1 MLQKNTITG
10 LFFVIGM
17 GLNSPIMLLGATI
30 AVLSALLVARLLQ
43 FNANAIYNGL
53 YGFNAA
59 LVGAAVLLFLPVNA
73 FSFTLIIFAGAISAV
88 IMNFFLLK
96 LPNYPAFTVPFL
108 LSIWL
113 TLLLSEIVLSET
125 VIIDLKNIHFAINA
139 FDYFYIV
146 MSGIGQVLL
155 QDYWF
160 SGVVFIV
167 GLLLHSFKVAAW
179 AIIGSV
185 GGVAVARVFEFPEDV
200 VHQGLYGFNASLS
213 AIALAQR
220 FTKAPWPIFM
230 GIVVATLLTR
240 FFELLALPALTA
252 PFVLASWLVIY
263 LVKVEPT

>member
-10 LFFVIGM
+10 FFFVIGM

-30 AVLSALLVARLLQ
+30 AVLSALLVARILQ

-59 LVGAAVLLFLPVNA
+59 LVGAAVLLFLPANV

-113 TLLLSEIVLSET
+113 TLLLSET
-125 VIIDLKNIHFAINA
+125 VFIDLKNIHFTINA

-155 QDYWF
+155 QGYWF

-167 GLLLHSFKVAAW
+167 GLFLHSFKVAAW

-185 GGVAVARVFEFPEDV
+185 GGVIVARVFEFPEDI